1 MSSSTF
7 STELIP
13 DPAMRRLIIVA
24 ALAMTLPGLLVILS
38 LPISNFLRAAAGL
51 ICTLVTGVELA
62 LISSAHKQYTCIR
75 IYSDGAVEIRDRDG
89 VWQIA
94 TIASGSIVLQKLAWF
109 RLKPANGGRYY
120 ELVRGNSRESKQW
133 RRLQVIW
140 RHLGPAS

>member
-13 DPAMRRLIIVA
+13 DPAMRRLLIAA
-24 ALAMTLPGLLVILS
+24 ALAATLLGLLAIFS
-38 LPISNFLRAAAGL
+38 LPISDFLRASAGL
-51 ICTLVTGVELA
+51 VCLLVTGVELA
-62 LISSAHKQYTCIR
+62 LISCAHKQYTRIR
-75 IYSDGAVEIRDRDG
+75 IHSDGAVELRDRDG
-89 VWQIA
+89 DWQIA
-94 TIASGSIVLQKLAWF
+94 TIANGSIVLQKMAWF

-120 ELVRGNSRESKQW
+120 ELVRGNSRESEQW